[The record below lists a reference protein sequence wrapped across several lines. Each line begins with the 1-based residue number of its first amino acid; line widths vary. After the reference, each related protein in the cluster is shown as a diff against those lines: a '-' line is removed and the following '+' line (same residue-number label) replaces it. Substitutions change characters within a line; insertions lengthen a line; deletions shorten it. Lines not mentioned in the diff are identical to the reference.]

1 MRKQLKEILL
11 IDDND
16 SDNFLHEIV
25 ITDLNCAEK
34 ISAFSNGKEAIDYL
48 NELNKQG
55 ASFPQFIF
63 LDVNMPIMNGWDF
76 LEAYNKFH
84 IPENQTVIVLML
96 TTPLPQ
102 DQLDVAN
109 KIGNINEFLEKPLNV
124 SSLSGLLNKYYPNHV

>member
-1 MRKQLKEILL
+1 L

-63 LDVNMPIMNGWDF
+63 LDVNMPIMNGWEF
-76 LEAYNKFH
+76 LEAYGKLD
-84 IPENQTVIVLML
+84 ILENQPVMVLML

-102 DQLDVAN
+102 DQLDKAN
-109 KIGNINEFLEKPLNV
+109 EIGNINEFLEKPLNV
-124 SSLSGLLNKYYPNHV
+124 SSLRALLNKYYPNHV